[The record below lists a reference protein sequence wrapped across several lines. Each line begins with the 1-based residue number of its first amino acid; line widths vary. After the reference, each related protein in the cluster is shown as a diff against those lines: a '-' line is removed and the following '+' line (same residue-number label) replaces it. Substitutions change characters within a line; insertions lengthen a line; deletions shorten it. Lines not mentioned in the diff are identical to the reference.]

1 MLPGSCSQLPS
12 SIYFVPSGFLRS
24 VSSHGTHI
32 LISFDR
38 PLQHPA
44 PSTLKTQVWPL
55 YWHLYV
61 SFSGSSPFLQFEC
74 FFITSPKICCH
85 WTLWRFVIN
94 FMFSFSLD
102 ENIWEITSLVRVF
115 DKNYGPWID
124 HRSCILRSLYSKHMC
139 FLAHTQNT
147 RDPLGLNIHSDS
159 QKSFAELCLEANIL
173 SNHHNVL
180 GVNIGTD
187 LKIVS

>member
-1 MLPGSCSQLPS
+1 MTQKEFGY
-12 SIYFVPSGFLRS
+12 SIS
-24 VSSHGTHI
+24 I
-32 LISFDR
+32 
-38 PLQHPA
+38 Q
-44 PSTLKTQVWPL
+44 
-55 YWHLYV
+55 
-61 SFSGSSPFLQFEC
+61 
-74 FFITSPKICCH
+74 IC
-85 WTLWRFVIN
+85 
-94 FMFSFSLD
+94 MSLD
-102 ENIWEITSLVRVF
+102 ENIREITSLVRVF
-115 DKNYGPWID
+115 GKNYGPWID

-147 RDPLGLNIHSDS
+147 RDLLGLSIHYDS